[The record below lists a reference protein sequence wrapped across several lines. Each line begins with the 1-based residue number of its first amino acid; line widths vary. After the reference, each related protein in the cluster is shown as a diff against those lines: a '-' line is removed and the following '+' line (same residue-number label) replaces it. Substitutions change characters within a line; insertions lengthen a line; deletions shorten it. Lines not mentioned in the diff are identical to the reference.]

1 MEINKI
7 AVLCV
12 VVLMSLS
19 VSYGQ
24 TTRNIKIHKI
34 QSKPIID
41 GIINEEIWED
51 AAVANDFFQFVP
63 YNGHQPSQKT
73 EVKIIYDNNAIY
85 IGATLYD
92 TAPDSIYRELGKRDE
107 AGNLNADLFTVLINP
122 FNDGVNMVEFMVS
135 ASGIQTD
142 LKHTGERKDINW
154 NAVWESKV
162 RITNFGWVAEMKIPF
177 SALRFPVKNRKNW
190 GLHFFRHIKRY
201 KEWDTWNF
209 VDIDIQGFIT
219 QAGELSGIKDIDPPL
234 RLSFTPYISS
244 YIENNSD
251 GKYGSTYNGGMD
263 LKYGINESFTLDM
276 TLVPDFGQVQ
286 SDDQILNLS
295 PFEVHYDEK
304 RPFFTEGTELFNK
317 GGIFYSRRIGDRP
330 TGYYDVYDKLND
342 NEDVKLN
349 PVETKMIN
357 ASKISG
363 RTSKGLGIGFFNAM
377 TSASYATII
386 DTITKNKR
394 DIQTQGFSNY
404 NMLVLDQ
411 SLKNNSYVSLVNTSV
426 LHANEKY
433 NAYVTGTELSL
444 NNKENSYRIFGR
456 GILNQKYTSEKE
468 YGHAYFLSLRKT
480 KGKFLFNYM
489 HNVESDTYNPND
501 MGFLR
506 SNNEFSNSLDLEYN
520 INTPF
525 WKVLNWNNEIS
536 LQHQMLYEPRK
547 YTSLVVRMHS
557 STTLKKSQMHLGF
570 FSMFRPIKEHDY
582 FEPRVDGWMVK
593 IPAGFYISTFMSS
606 DYRKKIAFDLSAGK
620 YTSINDN
627 RESYSINF
635 SPRFR
640 VNDRLMLI
648 YNARYSK
655 IFNMCGYVDN
665 DIDSNDNVVITF
677 GKRNEQTLVNTF
689 KGSYIFTSK
698 MSLSIRVRH
707 YWRIV
712 KYKDFYNLEKNG
724 NLSSSI
730 GYDTYGADQDINYN
744 AFNIDMNYIWNFA
757 PGSELSIVWKNSIN
771 TFDSNIINNYIDNL
785 DNIFDSPQFN
795 SLSLKII
802 YYLDYQYLKRK

>member
-1 MEINKI
+1 MNKI
-7 AVLCV
+7 AILCV

-24 TTRNIKIHKI
+24 TNRNIKIEKI
-34 QSKPIID
+34 KSKPNID
-41 GIINEEIWED
+41 GVIDDDIWKN
-51 AAVANDFFQFVP
+51 AAIANNFFQFVP
-63 YNGHQPSQKT
+63 YNGEQPSQKT
-73 EVKIIYDNNAIY
+73 EVKIAYDNNAIY

-107 AGNLNADLFTVLINP
+107 DGNLNADLFTVLINP

-142 LKHTGERKDINW
+142 LKHTGNRKDINW

-162 RITNFGWVAEMKIPF
+162 RITDFGWVAEMKIPF
-177 SALRFPVKNRKNW
+177 SALRFPTKNRKNW

-251 GKYGSTYNGGMD
+251 GEYGSTYNGGMD

-342 NEDVKLN
+342 NENVELN

-411 SLKNNSYVSLVNTSV
+411 SLKNNSYVSLLNTSV

-444 NNKENSYRIFGR
+444 NNKENSYRIFAR
-456 GILNQKYTSEKE
+456 GIFNQKYTSEKE

-489 HNVESDTYNPND
+489 HNVESETYNPND
-501 MGFLR
+501 LGFLR
-506 SNNEFSNSLDLEYN
+506 NNNEFSNDLEINYN
-520 INTPF
+520 FNKPF

-536 LQHQMLYEPRK
+536 FSHSMLYKPRK
-547 YTSLVVRMHS
+547 FTSFLIRMHS
-557 STTLKKSQMHLGF
+557 STTFTKNHIHLGVF
-570 FSMFRPIKEHDY
+570 GIYRPGKEYDY
-582 FEPRVDGWMVK
+582 FEPRVDGWMVEK
-593 IPAGFYISTFMSS
+593 PAGYFMNIFLSS
-606 DYRKKIAFDLSAGK
+606 DYSKKLAFDFSLGR
-620 YTSINDN
+620 YNSINDN
-627 RESYSINF
+627 IESYSINF
-635 SPRFR
+635 SPRYR
-640 VNDRLMLI
+640 VNDRIMLI
-648 YNARYSK
+648 YKARYVK
-655 IFNMCGYVDN
+655 RNNVRGYITDY
-665 DIDSNDNVVITF
+665 IDSNDDVMISF
-677 GKRNEQTLVNTF
+677 GKRNEQTFVNTF

-698 MSLSIRVRH
+698 MSLSIRLRH
-707 YWRIV
+707 YWSTI
-712 KYKDFYNLEKNG
+712 KYNDFYNLQDNG
-724 NLSSSI
+724 ELSSSI
-730 GYDTYGADQDINYN
+730 GYDTYGNEQDINYN

-757 PGSELSIVWKNSIN
+757 PGSELSLVWKNSIS
-771 TFDSNIINNYIDNL
+771 TYDSNIINNYLDNI
-785 DNIFDSPQFN
+785 DNIFDSPQYN
-795 SLSLKII
+795 SLSLKIL
-802 YYLDYQYLKRK
+802 YYLDYQYIRRK